1 MNANIIQFEHSK
13 TDAKITFIE
22 PREDDKTIN
31 RISKIIKQQ
40 EVLKIKQIQSV
51 FDLYKK

>member
-1 MNANIIQFEHSK
+1 MTQLKQLDIIQFESSK

-31 RISKIIKQQ
+31 RIALIIEQQ
-40 EVLKIKQIQSV
+40 NKL
-51 FDLYKK
+51 L